1 MHIFQRFAIVLF
13 AGAYWLVSVLIV
25 EVLNAWMSGASLT
38 LERVLWIAT
47 PAALAGSLFGLI
59 AAIASY
65 FIQVS
70 GSTFQRVSI
79 GVVIGLIFWSLTILF
94 RSHVGMYGTVAD
106 SIFRVLANPMMAS
119 LLGAFFGL
127 VTTRR
132 LFLLLWGKQ
141 Q

>member
-1 MHIFQRFAIVLF
+1 MHRFQRFAIVLL

-38 LERVLWIAT
+38 PEHVLWIAT
-47 PAALAGSLFGLI
+47 PAALAGSFFGLI

-65 FIQVS
+65 FFRVS

-79 GVVIGLIFWSLTILF
+79 GVVVGLIFWSLTIIF
-94 RSHVGMYGTVAD
+94 RSHVGMHGTVAD
-106 SIFRVLANPMMAS
+106 SILRVLANPMVAS

-132 LFLLLWGKQ
+132 LFFLFWGKQ